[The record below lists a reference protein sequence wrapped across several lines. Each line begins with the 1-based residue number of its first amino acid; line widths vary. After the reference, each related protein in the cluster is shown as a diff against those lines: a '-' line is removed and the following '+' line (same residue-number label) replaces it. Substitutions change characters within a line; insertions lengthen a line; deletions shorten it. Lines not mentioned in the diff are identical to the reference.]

1 MGKIVIPKHSADVEE
16 MNAVLKIHY
25 DANDWVKSREYVEK
39 LKTMINP
46 NLYPSSYPKKR
57 RCLHI
62 LVFLNVKLRV
72 VIILLKDEL
81 QIQERK
87 CMRLLFQMT

>member
-25 DANDWVKSREYVEK
+25 EANDWVKSREYVEK
-39 LKTMINP
+39 LKTMIQIYI
-46 NLYPSSYPKKR
+46 LHHIPKKR

-62 LVFLNVKLRV
+62 LDFLNAKLRV
-72 VIILLKDEL
+72 VIILLKDGL
-81 QIQERK
+81 QIRERK
-87 CMRLLFQMT
+87 CMRLLFQTI